1 MDTVFTIEFLS
12 EEWIRNA
19 FITGFFMILYF
30 YIASITKQENLIKFL
45 KISALIVIGMTLTN
59 HLLLIANG
67 SWKIKKDL
75 PLHLCS
81 ISAIVCCVIFFV
93 KKKQFLFEFLFYA
106 GITGGLLS
114 ISTPQITLYNE
125 NYFFYVMFYF
135 KHAAIIAIPIVLMYR
150 IKMNL
155 SKYSGLKIFLTLN
168 VLLAIIMPLNALIGS
183 NYFYV
188 ATPPKVNNPLIILG
202 EGKIL
207 GLPDYVFYWEII
219 LIIIVVLFYSIFKK
233 RK

>member
-19 FITGFFMILYF
+19 SITGFFMILYF
-30 YIASITKQENLIKFL
+30 YIASITKEENITKFL
-45 KISALIVIGMTLTN
+45 KISALIVIVMTLTN
-59 HLLLIANG
+59 HFLMITNG
-67 SWKIKKDL
+67 SWTLKKDL

-81 ISAIVCCVIFFV
+81 ISALVCCVIFFV

-114 ISTPQITLYNE
+114 ILTPQITLYNE
-125 NYFFYVMFYF
+125 NYFFYIMFYF
-135 KHAAIIAIPIVLMYR
+135 KHAAIISIPIVLMFR
-150 IKMNL
+150 VKMNL
-155 SKYSGLKIFLTLN
+155 SKYSGFKIFVILN
-168 VLLAIIMPLNALIGS
+168 ILLAIIMPLNALIGS

-188 ATPPKVNNPLIILG
+188 ATPPEVNNPLIILG
-202 EGKIL
+202 EGRIL

-219 LIIIVVLFYSIFKK
+219 LIIIIILFYSIFKK

>member
-1 MDTVFTIEFLS
+1 
-12 EEWIRNA
+12 
-19 FITGFFMILYF
+19 
-30 YIASITKQENLIKFL
+30 
-45 KISALIVIGMTLTN
+45 MTLTN

-67 SWKIKKDL
+67 SWTIKKDL

-168 VLLAIIMPLNALIGS
+168 LLLAIIMPLNALIGS

-188 ATPPKVNNPLIILG
+188 ATPPEVNNPLIILG